1 MLSALHP
8 SPRPQPT
15 GLFAQAAV
23 SGRGAVVALSVR
35 DGVVAGSNPA
45 ALTIKAASAKSA
57 GIPTGNM
64 PVSTAA
70 AVSPKAE
77 GTIVA
82 IRAKRE
88 NATDRQ
94 TT

>member
-1 MLSALHP
+1 
-8 SPRPQPT
+8 
-15 GLFAQAAV
+15 
-23 SGRGAVVALSVR
+23 
-35 DGVVAGSNPA
+35 
-45 ALTIKAASAKSA
+45 
-57 GIPTGNM
+57 M